1 MGEQNKEKIVY
12 EISAKVDAQTT
23 KAFANIQ
30 KQSSRV
36 TNGMK
41 NISNSYQKTTKAGQR
56 FGYKLQNVSYQV
68 ADFFVMIQGGISPM
82 RALSTQLPQLLAGF
96 GVLGAALGAVAAVGA
111 SVIVMMQQQEK
122 VVIDFTEALKESEE
136 AQKNVN
142 EATKQFIANGGAYNR
157 AVLDS
162 AKAIQALKAENLEEA
177 LRPPDIGLFKAY
189 WVTLKNV
196 LSDIGSTLASSPYFK
211 AFQII
216 LEPIGKLFGVINDE
230 LNKFKASVQG
240 DLDLEDPIR
249 KASNEF
255 AKIIGA
261 AERGETYLANMT
273 GEMYKFRAEA
283 IRLLD
288 LNVFDEFAVAG
299 GTKAAMLESAYANA
313 YAQIKALGNAA
324 TDDQK
329 AALEALEKAARD
341 AKAEFAEF
349 AKEYEQLSD
358 LTIYTE
364 LEQQIN
370 RYDRALEEL
379 VISQERYNELVA
391 AAKNADFFK
400 PLQEAMLDFGE
411 QFEDTI
417 IKGLKEGKLA
427 FEDFASYAIEQLARI
442 ALSRVLDP
450 LWNSLA
456 NLIPTFGGAAPTA
469 GTTGIIETA
478 APGAIRASAA
488 VGSISP
494 VSVVAAMKM
503 PTQSYGGNQ
512 GVQVNVNNYGNDEV
526 EVQER
531 KTSRGVEI
539 DVLIK
544 SAVNKGLAGGDFDNA
559 MRASYGAQ
567 RLAF

>member
-12 EISAKVDAQTT
+12 EISAKVDAKTT

-30 KQSSRV
+30 KQSSGV
-36 TNGMK
+36 TKGMK
-41 NISNSYQKTTKAGQR
+41 NISNSYQKTTKSGQR

-189 WVTLKNV
+189 WVTLKKV
-196 LSDIGSTLASSPYFK
+196 LSDIGSTLAASPYFK
-211 AFQII
+211 AFEI
-216 LEPIGKLFGVINDE
+216 LLAPIGKLFGVINDE

-288 LNVFDEFAVAG
+288 LNVFDEFSIQG
-299 GTKAAMLESAYANA
+299 GTKAAMLETAYANA

-391 AAKNADFFK
+391 AAKTADFFK
-400 PLQEAMLDFGE
+400 PLQEAMLDFGD

-417 IKGLKEGKLA
+417 IKGLKEGKFA

-456 NLIPTFGGAAPTA
+456 NLIPTFGGAAPTT

-478 APGAIRASAA
+478 APATIRASAA

-494 VSVVAAMKM
+494 MSVVSAMKM
-503 PTQSYGGNQ
+503 PTQSYGSNQ

-544 SAVNKGLAGGDFDNA
+544 SAVNKGLAGGDFDSA

-567 RLAF
+567 RLAY